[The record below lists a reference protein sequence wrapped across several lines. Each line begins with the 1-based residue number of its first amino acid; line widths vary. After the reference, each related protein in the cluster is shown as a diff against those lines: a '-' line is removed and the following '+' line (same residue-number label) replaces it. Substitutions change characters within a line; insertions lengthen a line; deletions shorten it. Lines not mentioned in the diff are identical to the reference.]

1 VSARAETQ
9 EEVVKRVLSLISLFA
24 MAALLAVTSS
34 FAQNP
39 TGKLTGTVVDQQ
51 SAAIVGA
58 SVEVKDNAT
67 GKIYTT
73 SAGADGQFQ
82 VADLAPGSYTVTV
95 TQQGFKKGVFSDIKI
110 TVDKTYDLPAKL
122 EVGEVVDTITVEG
135 GGAQIIETQN
145 TSVSNVVSGKAIT
158 NLPFNSRSA
167 VLLGVLDPGAQTV
180 GGSRNS
186 TFEGLP
192 KGSINITF
200 DGINVQDNLL
210 KSNDGFFAN
219 NDPRIDDVDEFSI
232 TDAGNSV
239 DKAGEGAVQMNY
251 VSKRG
256 GNDWHG
262 GVWYQTRNTAFDSN
276 YYFNKEAGLPRQTI
290 QMHDYGYKLGGPVLK
305 NKLFFFTDFDF
316 FHLPQSV
323 ARSRTI
329 LTPQAAGGTFTY
341 VPTTQPTAAQL
352 AADPWLTCNAAAN
365 TCAVNVLQ
373 MAAAKGFT
381 SSFDPTVSS
390 ILNAV
395 ESAAAAPGV
404 TVSSAPPSLWQN
416 TINFNASS
424 LSNRKYP
431 DLRLD
436 YTLSPKHSLEFDYHY
451 AHYNAGPDLL
461 NNRDATYPVAPFNA
475 NIGAQLSNRNLLAL
489 AWRWAISSN
498 MSNEARVG
506 TQLVPTNFGLGIST
520 ANFYPTIGTN
530 FGNVT
535 YRFGLTGVSAPFQ
548 SPGATQGRNSAV
560 GEILDNFSWT
570 KGTHNLSFG
579 YAQTIIHYNDFLT
592 QSAIATFGVTTD
604 DPADTALFS
613 AANVP
618 GIGSTDRNNAEG
630 LYASLTGRLSSFT
643 NAIAFDPTTGNFR
656 VGAPQRDRF
665 NQNEV
670 GVYAA
675 DSWRLRPTLTVNYGL
690 RWQYDGPP
698 TDKLNEYFMLSTG
711 YAGLFGVSGQGNL
724 FKPGTLTGS
733 VPTFVNDAGKEWWN
747 KYWKAFAPNVGF
759 AWQPNIDNRIWKSV
773 FGGPGQTVIRSSYSI
788 AYDREGLNNF
798 ISIAGGNP
806 GFLGQQFSNASTAN
820 SSTDG
825 TFTAGSVL
833 LRSGALNFVAQN
845 PTTFSSSFPL
855 TASSGNAVNAFNP
868 DLRPGMVQ
876 SWTFGV
882 QRELGKNQALEVR
895 YVGNHGTGLWRQ
907 YSLNEI
913 NIFEN
918 GFLTEFNNATN
929 NLNICKATA
938 SCTGSPSFANLGL
951 PGQVA
956 VPILTGA
963 FTGSKTG
970 SQTNAS
976 FKNGTFI
983 TDLGQGLV
991 GSFANSLNS
1000 SIGNWQNLVAAGFP
1014 SNFWVVN
1021 PDARGGAFPMDNA
1034 NQSTYNAL
1042 VVDFRRRQAKGLYF
1056 DVSYVYSKSLTNNN
1070 ANSSADFANFTTLR
1084 NRGYDKGPAPFDTR
1098 NAVKGQLLYELPFGP
1113 GKRWTTS
1120 SAFANRL
1127 IGGWNINSITRWQT
1141 GSPINITSGLGSTF
1155 SSNCEANAT
1164 TGAPCNTVLDP
1175 GVNLVGIT
1183 ASQLQSLLTTNKSEA
1198 PGTVFYVPT
1207 TLLDAKL
1214 QRANTAIIQP
1224 CATPGALCQRLF
1236 VYGPQFFRSDISLVK
1251 ETKITER
1258 VSLELRAEAL
1268 NAFND
1273 TNFYYACGS
1282 GTSPCSVSTQSTRF
1296 GQMGSNSTNGAYQDF
1311 NTTQDPGGRILQL
1324 VGRINF

>member
-1 VSARAETQ
+1 M
-9 EEVVKRVLSLISLFA
+9 KRVISVACLFVI
-24 MAALLAVTSS
+24 AALAMITSA

-39 TGKLTGTVVDQQ
+39 TGSLRGTVTDAQ

-58 SVEVKDNAT
+58 AVEVKDNAT
-67 GKIYTT
+67 GKLYQTT
-73 SAGADGQFQ
+73 SGTDGHFE
-82 VADLAPGSYTVTV
+82 VADLPPGNYSVTV
-95 TQQGFKKGVFSDIKI
+95 TQQGFKKGLFSDVTIV
-110 TVDKTYDLPAKL
+110 VDKIYDLSAKL
-122 EVGEVVDTITVEG
+122 EVGEIVDTITVEG
-135 GGAQIIETQN
+135 GGAQVIETQN

-200 DGINVQDNLL
+200 DGINIQDNLL

-232 TDAGNSV
+232 TDAGNTV
-239 DKAGEGAVQMNY
+239 DKAGEGAIQMNY

-256 GNDWHG
+256 GNAWHG
-262 GVWYQTRNTAFDSN
+262 GVWYQVRNTAFDSN
-276 YYFNKEAGLPRQTI
+276 YYFNNEAGLPRQTV
-290 QMHDYGYKLGGPVLK
+290 QLNDYGYKLGGPIFK
-305 NKLFFFTDFDF
+305 DKLFFFTDFDF

-323 ARSRTI
+323 SRSRTI
-329 LTPQAAGGTFTY
+329 LTPLAAGGTFTY
-341 VPTTQPTAAQL
+341 VPTTMPTAAQL
-352 AADPWLTCNAAAN
+352 AADPWLSCNSGAN
-365 TCAVNVLQ
+365 TCAVNLLQ

-381 SSFDPTVSS
+381 STVDPTVGS

-395 ESAAAAPGV
+395 ESAATASGV

-416 TINFNASS
+416 TINFNSTS

-436 YTLSPKHSLEFDYHY
+436 YAISSRHSLEFDYHY
-451 AHYNAGPDLL
+451 AHYNASPDLL
-461 NNRDATYPVAPFNA
+461 NNRDATYPVAPFNT
-475 NIGAQLSNRNLLAL
+475 NKGAQLSNRNLFAL
-489 AWRWAISSN
+489 AWRWTIGST
-498 MSNEARVG
+498 MSNEARIG
-506 TQLVPTNFGLGIST
+506 TQLVPTNFGLGIGTS
-520 ANFYPTIGTN
+520 FYPTIATN

-535 YRFGLTGVSAPFQ
+535 YRFGITGVSAPFQ
-548 SPGATQGRNSAV
+548 SPGAIQGRNSAL
-560 GEILDNFSWT
+560 GEILDNFSRT
-570 KGTHNLSFG
+570 KGSHNLSFG
-579 YAQTIIHYNDFLT
+579 YAETIIHYNDFLT
-592 QSAIATFGVTTD
+592 QSATATFGITTD
-604 DPADTALFS
+604 DPADTTLFS

-618 GIGSTDRNNAEG
+618 GIGSTDRTSAEG
-630 LYASLTGRLSSFT
+630 LYASLTGRVSAYA
-643 NAIAFDPTTGNFR
+643 NAIAFDPKTGNFK
-656 VGAPQRDRF
+656 VGVPQTDRF
-665 NQNEV
+665 NQNEL

-675 DSWRLRPTLTVNYGL
+675 DSWRIRPSLTLNYGL

-698 TDKLNEYFMLSTG
+698 VDKLNEYFMLSNG

-733 VPTFVNDAGKEWWN
+733 VPTFVNDAGKQWWN

-759 AWQPNIDNRIWKSV
+759 AWQPNIDNRLWKAI
-773 FGGPGQTVIRSSYSI
+773 FGEPGRTVIRSSYAI

-806 GFLGQQFSNASTAN
+806 GFLGQQFANASTAN
-820 SSTDG
+820 SQTDG
-825 TFTAGSVL
+825 TFTAGSYL
-833 LRSGALNFVAQN
+833 LRNGALNLVAQN

-855 TASSGNAVNAFNP
+855 TASSGSGVNAFNP

-918 GFLTEFNNATN
+918 GFLNEFNNALN

-938 SCTGSPSFANLGL
+938 SCTGTPSFANLGL
-951 PGQVA
+951 PGQVS

-963 FTGSKTG
+963 FTASKTG
-970 SQTNAS
+970 SQTNSS
-976 FKNGTFI
+976 FRNGTFI
-983 TDLGQGLV
+983 TDLQQGLV
-991 GSFANSLNS
+991 GSFANSLNA

-1034 NQSTYNAL
+1034 NQSTYNGL
-1042 VVDFRRRQAKGLYF
+1042 VVDFRRRQAKGVYW

-1084 NRGYDKGPAPFDTR
+1084 DRGYDKGPAPFDTR
-1098 NAVKGQLLYELPFGP
+1098 HAVKGQLLFELPFGE
-1113 GKRWTTS
+1113 GKRWTTQN
-1120 SAFANRL
+1120 AFVNRL

-1155 SSNCEANAT
+1155 SANCEANAT

-1175 GVNLVGIT
+1175 GINLVGIT
-1183 ASQLQSLLTTNKSEA
+1183 ASQLQSLLTTNKNEA

-1207 TLLDAKL
+1207 SLLDSKL
-1214 QRANTAIIQP
+1214 QRANTAVLQP
-1224 CATPGALCQRLF
+1224 CATPGMLCQKLF
-1236 VYGPQFFRSDISLVK
+1236 VYGPQFLRADISLVK
-1251 ETKITER
+1251 DTKITER
-1258 VSLELRAEAL
+1258 VTLELRAEML

-1273 TNFYYACGS
+1273 ANFYYACGS
-1282 GTSPCSVSTQSTRF
+1282 GTSPCSISTQSTRF
-1296 GQMGSNSTNGAYQDF
+1296 GQMGSTSTNGAYQDF
-1311 NTTQDPGGRILQL
+1311 NTTQDPGGRLVQL
-1324 VGRINF
+1324 VARINF